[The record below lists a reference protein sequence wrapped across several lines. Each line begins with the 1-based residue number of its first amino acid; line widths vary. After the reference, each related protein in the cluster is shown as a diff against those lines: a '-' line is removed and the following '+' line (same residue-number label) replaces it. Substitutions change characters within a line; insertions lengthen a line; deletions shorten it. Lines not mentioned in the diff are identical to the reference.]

1 MSLDFTSTVLHRAV
15 RFGFV
20 PAVTLS
26 LVAACATTPATTSA
40 PSDAAA
46 STEPA
51 FAQSIPV
58 VRSGRYT
65 LVEVAPER
73 AQRDPMEQIVD
84 ISIPATLTATVGEAL
99 RYVLLRTGYRLCE
112 GDEETRALDALPLP
126 AAHLELG
133 PLTLREAL
141 KVLIGSARE
150 LEIDE
155 AARQVCVRLMGSAGS
170 TPPAIII
177 PMPDL
182 PLLDIPSP

>member
-1 MSLDFTSTVLHRAV
+1 MSLDFTSTVFHRAV
-15 RFGFV
+15 GFV
-20 PAVTLS
+20 LAVALS

-40 PSDAAA
+40 RSDAGA

-51 FAQSIPV
+51 FGQPIPV

-65 LVEVAPER
+65 LVEVVPER

-84 ISIPATLTATVGEAL
+84 VSIPATLMATVGEAL

-112 GDEETRALDALPLP
+112 GHEDTRALDALPLP

-141 KVLIGSARE
+141 EVLIGSARE

-155 AARQVCVRLMGSAGS
+155 VERRVCVRLMGSAG
-170 TPPAIII
+170 PMQPEIVI

-182 PLLDIPSP
+182 PLLDAPSL